1 MTSKEVISKVLR
13 DKTAS
18 NNIYIYILT
27 TKDIMEKTNEKTDEK
42 INENTKNKFNKL
54 KFMTNQ
60 KWKNYKVDPK
70 TQNLFNSLERLKQKE
85 KNRKFKEWLN
95 KKINFFEDERDY
107 HHDTRIYTILE
118 NLMDDINQIV
128 NEKGR
133 IITNEKRL
141 RDMLASMIYKE
152 SENGQ

>member
-27 TKDIMEKTNEKTDEK
+27 TKDIMEKNDEK

>member
-1 MTSKEVISKVLR
+1 
-13 DKTAS
+13 
-18 NNIYIYILT
+18 
-27 TKDIMEKTNEKTDEK
+27 MEKTNEKTDEK

-70 TQNLFNSLERLKQKE
+70 IKNLFNSLEELRQKE

>member
-27 TKDIMEKTNEKTDEK
+27 TKDIMEKNDEK

-95 KKINFFEDERDY
+95 KKINFFEDERDND
-107 HHDTRIYTILE
+107 HDTKIYTILE